1 MPHELS
7 DDLARA
13 IAGNEI
19 VPYFQPMVELRTG
32 RLSGFEALARWHHP
46 SRRIVHPAEFIP
58 IAEQTGLIG
67 PLTERLLVDAA
78 REAAAWPEHL
88 TLSVNISPVQLR
100 DRGFAERLHAATE
113 GTGFPFDRLMF
124 EITETMAI
132 GNHDLAQDVTG
143 DLKALGAKLS
153 LDDFGTGHANL
164 RQLLALRFDR
174 LKIDASFV
182 RSMLTRGESRKV
194 VASVIG
200 LGHSLGMSTVAE
212 GVEGQDEVD
221 MLISL
226 GCDIGQG
233 WQFGRPVPANEI
245 TTYLS
250 AENPPWHL
258 PQTAAPIAADMAHRL
273 EALPSQCVGQL
284 RALYD
289 SGPVGLGLVDT
300 NLRYVALNRRLA
312 EMHDTT
318 VVAHQGRTVAEI
330 LPHIY
335 DQLEP
340 NLKLA
345 LSGQTVSG
353 FVSSWQG
360 PDGPSDAHVLVASY
374 QPVRD
379 AANEVAGVSIAVVD
393 ITELER
399 VRNKNK
405 QFPGVSDLGRRVPG
419 LTARQSDVMRLIA
432 TGRSVKE
439 IARELDLGI
448 GTVKAHLAQVY
459 RILGAR
465 NRTEAMLRSGLVV
478 DGAASK
484 VPR

>member
-1 MPHELS
+1 MLPELS

-13 IAGNEI
+13 IADNEI
-19 VPYFQPMVELRTG
+19 VPHFQPLVEMRTG
-32 RLSGFEALARWHHP
+32 RLSGFEVLARWRHP
-46 SRRIVHPAEFIP
+46 IRGIVHPAEFIP

-67 PLTERLLVDAA
+67 PLTERLLLDAVRA
-78 REAAAWPEHL
+78 VTAWPEHL
-88 TLSVNISPVQLR
+88 TLSVNVSPVQLR
-100 DRGFAERLHAATE
+100 DRGLAERLYAATE

-124 EITETMAI
+124 EITEAVVI
-132 GNHDLAQDVTG
+132 GNHDQARDITG

-153 LDDFGTGHANL
+153 LDDFGTGYAHL
-164 RQLLALRFDR
+164 SQLLALRFDR

-200 LGHSLGMSTVAE
+200 LGHSLGMTTVAE
-212 GVEGQDEVD
+212 GVEGQDEAD

-233 WQFGRPVPANEI
+233 WLYGRPVPASEM
-245 TTYLS
+245 TTLLS
-250 AENPPWHL
+250 ADNPPWSL
-258 PQTAAPIAADMAHRL
+258 TQTTARIATDMAHRL
-273 EALPSQCVGQL
+273 DALPSQCVGQL

-312 EMHDTT
+312 EMHDMT
-318 VVAHQGRTVAEI
+318 VVAHQGRTIAEV

-340 NLKLA
+340 NLRLA

-353 FVSSWQG
+353 FVSYWQG
-360 PDGPSDAHVLVASY
+360 PGGPGDEHVLVASY

-393 ITELER
+393 ITELAR
-399 VRNKNK
+399 AQNKNR
-405 QFPGVSDLGRRVPG
+405 QSLGVSEPGHRLPG
-419 LTARQSDVMRLIA
+419 LTARQSDVMRLLA
-432 TGRSVKE
+432 TGCSVKE
-439 IARELDLGI
+439 IARQLDLGV
-448 GTVKAHLAQVY
+448 GTVKIHLAQAY
-459 RILGAR
+459 RALGAR
-465 NRTEAMLRSGLVV
+465 NRTEALLRSGLMV
-478 DGAASK
+478 DANASK

>member
-1 MPHELS
+1 MLPELS

-13 IAGNEI
+13 IAGHEI
-19 VPYFQPMVELRTG
+19 VPHFQPLVDLRTG
-32 RLSGFEALARWHHP
+32 RLSGFEVLARWRHP
-46 SRRIVHPAEFIP
+46 IRGIVHPAEFIP

-67 PLTERLLVDAA
+67 PMTERLLLDATRA
-78 REAAAWPEHL
+78 AAAWPEHL
-88 TLSVNISPVQLR
+88 TLAVNVSPVQLR
-100 DRGFAERLHAATE
+100 DRGLAERLYAATD

-124 EITETMAI
+124 EITEAVVI
-132 GNHDLAQDVTG
+132 GDHDLARDIAG

-153 LDDFGTGHANL
+153 LDDFGTGYANL

-212 GVEGQDEVD
+212 GVEGQDEAD

-233 WQFGRPVPANEI
+233 WLYGRAVPANEI
-245 TTYLS
+245 TTQLS
-250 AENPPWHL
+250 AENPPWRL
-258 PQTAAPIAADMAHRL
+258 AQNMARIAADMAHRL

-289 SGPVGLGLVDT
+289 SGPVGLGLVDA
-300 NLRYVALNRRLA
+300 NLRYEAVNRRLA
-312 EMHDTT
+312 EMHDMT
-318 VVAHQGRTVAEI
+318 VVAHQGRTVAEV

-335 DQLEP
+335 GQLEP
-340 NLKLA
+340 NLRSA

-353 FVSSWQG
+353 FVSHWQG
-360 PDGPSDAHVLVASY
+360 PGGAGDEHVLVASY

-379 AANEVAGVSIAVVD
+379 AANQVAGVSIAVVD

-405 QFPGVSDLGRRVPG
+405 QFPGGSDPGQRVPG
-419 LTARQSDVMRLIA
+419 LTERQSEVMRLLA
-432 TGRSVKE
+432 TGRSVKG
-439 IARELDLGI
+439 IARQLDLGV
-448 GTVKAHLAQVY
+448 GTVKTHLAQAY
-459 RILGAR
+459 RTLGAR
-465 NRTEAMLRSGLVV
+465 NRTEALLRSGLVV
-478 DGAASK
+478 EGAASK
-484 VPR
+484 GRR